1 VTERELVQLIAREV
15 AAALQLSPPGPRT
28 PPTSRNQES
37 NTIPI
42 GVSVRH
48 VHLCQEDMEKLFGDG
63 YELHI
68 RNELYQPG
76 TYAAQETLTLVTPKR
91 VLQNVRILL
100 PLRKETQVE
109 LAYSDAVYLG
119 LNPPIVLSGHSL
131 KGSPGVVMVGPKG
144 AVDLQEGVIIAAR
157 HIHAHPTDA
166 ARWKVQNGD
175 AVDVAIDGP
184 RSMILKRVIMRV
196 SENSRLEMHLD
207 TDEANAACV
216 SCGVTARFVGLTDG
230 TRSV

>member
-1 VTERELVQLIAREV
+1 MTERELVQLIVREV
-15 AAALQLSPPGPRT
+15 ATALQLSPPRQRT
-28 PPTSRNQES
+28 LPTSQAPQR

-48 VHLCQEDMEKLFGDG
+48 VHLCQEDMEKLFGCG
-63 YELHI
+63 YELQV

-100 PLRKETQVE
+100 PLRQETQVE

-119 LNPPIVLSGHSL
+119 LNPPIVLSGRSL
-131 KGSPGVVMVGPKG
+131 KGSAGVVMVGPKG
-144 AVDLQEGVIIAAR
+144 AVDLKEGVIIAAR

-166 ARWKVQNGD
+166 AQWGVRDGD
-175 AVDVAIDGP
+175 AVDIAIDGP
-184 RSMILKRVIMRV
+184 RSMILKQVIVRVG
-196 SENSRLEMHLD
+196 ENSRLEMHLD

-216 SCGVTARFVGLTDG
+216 TCGVTARFVGLTDG